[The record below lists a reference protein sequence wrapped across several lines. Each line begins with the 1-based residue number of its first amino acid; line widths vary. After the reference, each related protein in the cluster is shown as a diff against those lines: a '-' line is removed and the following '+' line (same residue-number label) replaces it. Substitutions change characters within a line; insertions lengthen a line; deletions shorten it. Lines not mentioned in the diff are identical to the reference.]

1 MRTVSLISLIL
12 AALAVSSIAAHAG
25 SWCAHY
31 RNGGNNCGFHSF
43 EQCQAAVSGVGG
55 ILHRGLVLPDD
66 RLQSAWKGQ
75 VLSLPLRDKCRALVG
90 SRLYR
95 ASWAAHSTASM
106 ERNMRCSSCTAP
118 GTRLIVTAP
127 SPHFPS
133 RATLAR
139 RVRRGMLAAVMAG
152 LAGTVLAQAP
162 GDFFKDKSLNLY
174 IGYSVGG
181 AYDLYARLLA
191 RHLPKHL
198 PHSPAIVP
206 RNMEG
211 AGSLRLANWL
221 YGAAPRDGTAMGT
234 IGRGAPFDKLLAR
247 PGIEFEATEFSWI
260 GSANDEVSICVAWHT
275 SGVSAFTDLMQKELI
290 VGAAGAGSDDDQ
302 FPRVINGVLGT
313 KMRVVSGYPGGQR
326 CGACNGT
333 GRGERPVRLVMV
345 ERQVHPSDLA
355 RCGQDQY
362 PRPAWIVPS
371 PRPSR
376 HPAGD
381 GFCQDRRAA
390 PHTEADSRTADA
402 GPAIPRAARHSA
414 GEARCPAS
422 RLCRD
427 DEGPAVLGRCG
438 EAKARSQASFGRA
451 GRGRGEADLCG
462 DFAHHCAACGRPL
475 AVTLSRDDTSARRL

>member
-1 MRTVSLISLIL
+1 
-12 AALAVSSIAAHAG
+12 
-25 SWCAHY
+25 
-31 RNGGNNCGFHSF
+31 
-43 EQCQAAVSGVGG
+43 
-55 ILHRGLVLPDD
+55 
-66 RLQSAWKGQ
+66 
-75 VLSLPLRDKCRALVG
+75 
-90 SRLYR
+90 
-95 ASWAAHSTASM
+95 
-106 ERNMRCSSCTAP
+106 MRCSSCPAP

-234 IGRGAPFDKLLAR
+234 LLAR

-275 SGVSAFTDLMQKELI
+275 SGVSTFTDLMHKELI

-313 KMRVVSGYPGGQR
+313 KMRVVSGYPGGNDVVLAMERGEVNGR
-326 CGACNGT
+326 CGWSWSSVKST
-333 GRGERPVRLVMV
+333 
-345 ERQVHPSDLA
+345 HPTWLA
-355 RCGQDQY
+355 AGKINILAQLGL
-362 PRPAWIVPS
+362 
-371 PRPSR
+371 SR
-376 HPAGD
+376 HPDLPDIPLVTDFAKTDEQRRILRLILVRQALGRPFLGPPGIPPERLAVLRQ
-381 GFCQDRRAA
+381 GFAETMKDPQFLADAEKLKLEVRPLSGEQAEVVVRQIYAETSPTIAQRAA
-390 PHTEADSRTADA
+390 ALLP
-402 GPAIPRAARHSA
+402 
-414 GEARCPAS
+414 
-422 RLCRD
+422 
-427 DEGPAVLGRCG
+427 
-438 EAKARSQASFGRA
+438 
-451 GRGRGEADLCG
+451 
-462 DFAHHCAACGRPL
+462 
-475 AVTLSRDDTSARRL
+475 